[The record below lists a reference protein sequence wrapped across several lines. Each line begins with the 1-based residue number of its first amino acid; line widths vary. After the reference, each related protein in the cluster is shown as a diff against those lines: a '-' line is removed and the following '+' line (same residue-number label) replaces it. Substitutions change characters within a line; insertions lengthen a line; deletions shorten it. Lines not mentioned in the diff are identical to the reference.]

1 MDEQKE
7 KNAQMTF
14 DFGFDDSEQE
24 VEVMDIGDAEDSQGL
39 PPDNHTPEG
48 EPLSFSEPEEEDME
62 EEFPVETEEKED
74 AVYDEGVEGIE
85 IINSDEPFVSSGI
98 EKENES
104 VAEES
109 VAEENVQEDA
119 AAEMVTPVPAE
130 VKNKPAFDAKN
141 IRRSALAFLA
151 SLGADAVAADV
162 PLRYRKYV
170 MDAAACWC
178 SPDGRKGVKVTRT
191 AAAQVVMKDSAFFS
205 EKGLLLPQLAEAK
218 AELEQVKEM
227 IREQE
232 PSLRICDTLFCD
244 EGRWDYSRT
253 ENPRYKAL
261 LERIAALEKTLF
273 KGTVFD
279 RLRKTRSA
287 SEFYLVVPE
296 DFITKESVPEEW
308 GLVYVKKDLSF
319 LLVKE
324 AGVLASSPEDMNF
337 LALNIA
343 RASMQNVLF
352 ANGIAKKADSW
363 TLIRQPRKRRS

>member
-14 DFGFDDSEQE
+14 DFGFADDSGQE
-24 VEVMDIGDAEDSQGL
+24 VEVMDIGDAEDSLGL
-39 PPDNHTPEG
+39 PPADQMPEG
-48 EPLSFSEPEEEDME
+48 ESLSFSEPEEEDME
-62 EEFPVETEEKED
+62 EEFPVEAEEDDAAVED
-74 AVYDEGVEGIE
+74 GVEGIE
-85 IINSDEPFVSSGI
+85 IISSSEPFVSSGV

-104 VAEES
+104 VAESTEKEI
-109 VAEENVQEDA
+109 AE
-119 AAEMVTPVPAE
+119 PVRRE
-130 VKNKPAFDAKN
+130 QKKQPAFDVKN

-170 MDAAACWC
+170 MDAAAVWYA
-178 SPDGRKGVKVTRT
+178 PDGKKGAKISRT
-191 AAAQVVMKDSAFFS
+191 AAAQVVMKDSVFFN
-205 EKGLLLPQLAEAK
+205 EKGQILPRIAEAK
-218 AELEQVKEM
+218 AELEQVKKM

-261 LERIAALEKTLF
+261 LDRIAALEKTLF

-296 DFITKESVPEEW
+296 DFIAKESVPEEW

-324 AGVLASSPEDMNF
+324 AGVLSSAPEDMNF

-352 ANGIAKKADSW
+352 ANGIVKKADSW

>member
-14 DFGFDDSEQE
+14 DFGFADDFEQD

-39 PPDNHTPEG
+39 PPADLMPEG
-48 EPLSFSEPEEEDME
+48 ESLSFSEPEEEDME
-62 EEFPVETEEKED
+62 DEIPDEAEEEETAIED
-74 AVYDEGVEGIE
+74 GMEGIE
-85 IINSDEPFVSSGI
+85 IIRSSEPFVSSGV

-104 VAEES
+104 VAENRE
-109 VAEENVQEDA
+109 AEI
-119 AAEMVTPVPAE
+119 AEPFSSE
-130 VKNKPAFDAKN
+130 QKKQPAFDAKN

-273 KGTVFD
+273 RGTVFD

-296 DFITKESVPEEW
+296 DFIAKESVPEEW

>member
-14 DFGFDDSEQE
+14 DFGFTDDSVQE

-39 PPDNHTPEG
+39 PPDDLMPEG
-48 EPLSFSEPEEEDME
+48 ESLSLSEPEEEME
-62 EEFPVETEEKED
+62 EEFPVEAEEKES
-74 AVYDEGVEGIE
+74 AYEEGEEGIE
-85 IINSDEPFVSSGI
+85 IISDDEPFVSSGV

-104 VAEES
+104 VAERGQDEDIPAAES
-109 VAEENVQEDA
+109 VAE
-119 AAEMVTPVPAE
+119 PVP
-130 VKNKPAFDAKN
+130 VKREKVLAFDAKN
-141 IRRSALAFLA
+141 VRRSALAFLA

-170 MDAAACWC
+170 VDAAACWC
-178 SPDGRKGVKVTRT
+178 SPDSKKGMKASRT
-191 AAAQVVMKDSAFFS
+191 AAVQVVMKDSAFFT
-205 EKGLLLPQLAEAK
+205 EKGKLLPLLAEAK
-218 AELEQVKEM
+218 EELENLKKE
-227 IREQE
+227 IRTNE

-244 EGRWDYSRT
+244 EVRWDYSRSAD
-253 ENPRYKAL
+253 PRYKAL
-261 LERIAALEKTLF
+261 LDKIAGLEKTLF
-273 KGTVFD
+273 RGTVFD

-296 DFITKESVPEEW
+296 DFIAKESVPEEW

-319 LLVKE
+319 HLVKE
-324 AGVLASSPEDMNF
+324 PGTLVSSPEDMNF

-352 ANGIAKKADSW
+352 ANGILKRGDNW
-363 TLIRQPRKRRS
+363 TLIRQPRKRRA

>member
-14 DFGFDDSEQE
+14 DFGFADESGQD

-39 PPDNHTPEG
+39 PPADYTAEG
-48 EPLSFSEPEEEDME
+48 ESLSFSEPEEEDME
-62 EEFPVETEEKED
+62 DEFPVETEEKED
-74 AVYDEGVEGIE
+74 AVYDEGEEGIE

-104 VAEES
+104 AAES
-109 VAEENVQEDA
+109 IMDDA
-119 AAEMVTPVPAE
+119 ATDVVIKVPAE
-130 VKNKPAFDAKN
+130 PKKLPAFDAKN

-170 MDAAACWC
+170 MDAAAFWC
-178 SPDGRKGVKVTRT
+178 CQDGKKGVKVSRT
-191 AAAQVVMKDSAFFS
+191 AAAEVVMKDSVFFT
-205 EKGLLLPQLAEAK
+205 EKGKILPLLAEAK
-218 AELEQVKEM
+218 AELEKVKER
-227 IREQE
+227 IRETE
-232 PSLRICDTLFCD
+232 PSLQICDTLFCD
-244 EGRWDYSRT
+244 EVKWDYSRT
-253 ENPRYKAL
+253 ENPEYKAL
-261 LERIAALEKTLF
+261 LDRISGLEKTLF

-296 DFITKESVPEEW
+296 NFIAIESVPEEW

-319 LLVKE
+319 LLVKD
-324 AGVLASSPEDMNF
+324 AGVLSSSPEDMNS

-352 ANGIAKKADSW
+352 AGGIVKKADSW
-363 TLIRQPRKRRS
+363 TLIRPPKKRRS